1 MTLVNSNLKALAV
14 LAGVS
19 SFAFSG
25 FSANAADFGGDCCA
39 DLEERVAVLEA
50 TTARKGN
57 RKVSL
62 TVSGHVNRGILI
74 WDDGDESDAYVVGNA
89 NDDLSMFRFE
99 GDAQIA
105 SGWTAGYIIEL
116 ELSNTSSA
124 DVTQTDDD
132 GGDEPGLVIS
142 EVNMFIES
150 EQLGRITWGRASQ
163 PSDGAPEMD
172 LSGSVYAGY
181 AAIADV
187 GGGFEWRLSNGL
199 GLSGVTLGDVF
210 DDLNGDSFDIIR
222 YDTPTFAGFTL
233 SASWGEDD
241 IWDVALTYEKEWGD
255 FEVAAGIAYTEST
268 DAEDDGTAVDQDTI
282 AGSISIIHNPT
293 GLNFTFATG
302 QRDFNNMA
310 TRSDADFYYFKAGIF
325 QRFNSLGKTAIY
337 GEYGEYNDFF
347 YNDGSAGADEAAIS
361 NALSGAN
368 TNIITGSE
376 ATVYGA
382 GIVQYID
389 AAAMQLYLAYRHHEI
404 DFEATDAAGNA
415 VAVNGLEDFDTVLVG
430 GRIEF

>member
-1 MTLVNSNLKALAV
+1 MTYINSNLKALAV

-19 SFAFSG
+19 SFALSG
-25 FSANAADFGGDCCA
+25 PSAIAADFGGDCCA

-62 TVSGHVNRGILI
+62 TVSGHVNKGILI

-99 GDAQIA
+99 GDAKIA
-105 SGWTAGYIIEL
+105 PGWTAGYIIEL

-124 DVTQTDDD
+124 DVNQNDDD
-132 GGDEPGLVIS
+132 GGNELAIS
-142 EVNMFIES
+142 ESHMFIES
-150 EQLGRITWGRASQ
+150 EQFGRVTWGFASQ

-210 DDLNGDSFDIIR
+210 DDLNGDTFDIIR
-222 YDTPTFAGFTL
+222 YDTPTIAGFTL

-241 IWDVALTYEKEWGD
+241 IWDVALTYEKELGD
-255 FEVAAGIAYTEST
+255 FEVAAGIAYTENT
-268 DAEDDGTAVDQDTI
+268 DDDDDGNPVDEETI

-293 GLNFTFATG
+293 GLNFTFAAG
-302 QRDFNNMA
+302 QREFNDMP
-310 TRSDADFYYFKAGIF
+310 TRADADFYYFKAGIF

-404 DFEATDAAGNA
+404 DFSATDAMGNA
-415 VAVNGLEDFDTVLVG
+415 VAVNGLEDFTTVLIG